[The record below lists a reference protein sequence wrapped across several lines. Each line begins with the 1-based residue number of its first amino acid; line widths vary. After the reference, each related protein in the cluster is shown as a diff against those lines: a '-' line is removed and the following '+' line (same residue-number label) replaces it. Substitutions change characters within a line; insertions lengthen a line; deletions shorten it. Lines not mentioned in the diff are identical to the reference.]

1 MGYWTTSYMSFSLQQ
16 LQQREPRAWT
26 SLYDYLAPD
35 LRSFALRIGA
45 RDPDDIVSETM
56 LGIVRDI
63 DSFTGTVEEIRPWA
77 FTIARH
83 RVIDASRKRQR
94 RPDEIA
100 LSDTESINIAVT
112 QRDGDIDL
120 GSLATALE
128 QLTDQ
133 QREVLW
139 LRYALDFSLET
150 TADIVGSTPDAV
162 SSMAYRALS
171 RLRIGDEKTH

>member
-1 MGYWTTSYMSFSLQQ
+1 MTSPHKSFSLEQ
-16 LQQREPRAWT
+16 LRQRDARAWT

-35 LRSFALRIGA
+35 LRSFASRIGA

-63 DSFTGTVEEIRPWA
+63 HSFGGTVEEIRPWA

-83 RVIDASRKRQR
+83 RVIDVSRKSQR
-94 RPDEIA
+94 RPNEIT
-100 LSDTESINIAVT
+100 LTDVEVVEVKVSEST
-112 QRDGDIDL
+112 GEIDL
-120 GSLATALE
+120 TSLSEALKK
-128 QLTDQ
+128 LTDQ

-150 TADIVGSTPDAV
+150 TAEIVGSTPEAV

-171 RLRIGDEKTH
+171 RLRAADKNA